1 MLTTFK
7 VSPVE
12 VNTKR
17 LPTVSLR
24 SSLSTLTN
32 SNIEAAGAGPGKF
45 IETETNGFIQA
56 VHTAFDQHY
65 PLVLSPDDIW
75 LCIAQGVSTHVNQN
89 AEALRGQF
97 VNFDGK
103 KEIRVRRDDF
113 VKGSEANDWA
123 GAIGEFSNGLEQF
136 ISKKAELLLSNFS
149 TSGVVEKTAS
159 QICLMSTMQQYFKF
173 TLETRCGIP
182 NITLLGTAQDWR
194 NIRARAEALA
204 EFKLQWWV
212 PTLLKVLD
220 QFVLAGY
227 GKADEEFWQ
236 SFYKECSGSG
246 RRVVNGWINVLFPYV
261 EGYDKKVRQNPFA
274 STLEMNQ
281 YSGANK
287 GAFPLGLSEAPFT
300 WEYLTSVYPMQLLG
314 GFVGAT
320 QTEEGA
326 IRPAIG
332 WAVREAK

>member
-7 VSPVE
+7 VSPVT
-12 VNTKR
+12 VNTAR
-17 LPTVSLR
+17 LPSVSLR
-24 SSLSTLTN
+24 ESLSKLTK

-45 IETETNGFIQA
+45 IPTETNGFIQA

-75 LCIAQGVSTHVNQN
+75 LCIAQGVATHVNQN
-89 AEALRGQF
+89 AEAFRGQF

-113 VKGSEANDWA
+113 IKGSETNDWA
-123 GAIGEFSNGLEQF
+123 SAIGQFSNGLEQF
-136 ISKKAELLLSNFS
+136 IGKKAELLLSNFS
-149 TSGVVEKTAS
+149 TSGAIEKTAS
-159 QICLMSTMQQYFKF
+159 QVCLMSTLQQYFKF
-173 TLETRCGIP
+173 TLETKCGIP

-204 EFKLQWWV
+204 EFNLQWWV

-236 SFYKECSGSG
+236 SFYKERSVSGG
-246 RRVVNGWINVLFPYV
+246 RVVSGWINVLFPYV
-261 EGYDKKVRQNPFA
+261 EGYDKKVKQNTWA
-274 STLEMNQ
+274 STLELDD
-281 YSGANK
+281 YFGTGK
-287 GAFPLGLSEAPFT
+287 GSFPLGLSEAPFV
-300 WEYLTSVYPMQLLG
+300 WEYLGSVYPMQLLG